1 MRKLSR
7 TNYKTRLG
15 ADMKKRTIR
24 KKRIER
30 IVATALTLALVFND
44 SVINVS
50 SFLSSVNL
58 FADTSNIE
66 VIDENGSDILEN
78 EDINGTVE
86 ENQEESSNTEDDN
99 KNSSEEETAGS
110 DTENDNKNSGEEES
124 NNDNTADNSLPFEE
138 PSTGIYVNPNTS
150 ANMAAENDSLYLPMA
165 ISDSEISDIPLL
177 RSGQLT
183 REKVTINGKSYY
195 TFSITRADD
204 LLALQQV
211 SANDSLED
219 CAFTFTDSGQG
230 SQWDLSAI
238 AGFTGISPN
247 EEYPFKGII
256 GANISRG
263 VNYTL
268 GCPLFEYISTDATV
282 QNISLLGKTGNN
294 SVAAIGNYLVRGNA
308 ENITIRNVTIR
319 GTFLNTSTDKSAG
332 ALFAN
337 VINENANR
345 PIILN
350 TDDWT
355 NLTFALNGTSKVIVN
370 SRKDAG
376 GLVGYAKGNV
386 TIKIGNN
393 INFDNFQIVGNGSY
407 ASSGTVVG
415 CIEDGAVLQI
425 SSQKTYS
432 ILSGIQGLYAGG
444 LVGLCNN
451 AKILVDNNA
460 SVKLVTTTSY
470 SIGNGQAK
478 YAGGIVGYCKDSEIS
493 IKNVSANV
501 LYLSSYTSSSTKGN
515 SGGIIGR
522 MENCHNS
529 EIRNISLESVNSS
542 DIKIYGYICGGIV
555 GDVSGNDILF
565 KDIEVK
571 GYAYYGYS
579 NYSDASN
586 AIIAAR
592 ASGTNIIFDTCKIEI
607 CYSSYLRGYTR
618 GGVIGSVYNTDD
630 NYNSIK
636 IKNITATGRNG
647 ATGGGLSDPS
657 GYTQGS
663 IIGAVSS
670 NSLVCFDGTID
681 VSKIT
686 YMGSSSSSSY
696 RNLRYGILVGYQN
709 GALIYRE
716 PDAKIIKADENSIS
730 GTKNDIG
737 SYGGVYV
744 NRYTN
749 SNKTEKLIS
758 FETDQTK
765 IKDCVKGM
773 VSKGTDGSYVLTDV
787 NDFFR
792 LSIALATEGK
802 FASGCFNNESTSVL
816 LSSNYRITASTIDLR
831 NTGIYSLT
839 KTGTSTS
846 SATVANSFSGSF
858 TGINNKTK
866 IILENVISTQY
877 NLGLFSS
884 VADATFK
891 NLEIT
896 SGSDANDFGYRHA
909 RNFGAIAAIAFND
922 ITIENVSTG
931 TSVYAWSLDRNEE
944 LYYGGAIGY
953 INLQNGKIKVSD
965 YVAGSTVTNLTRVCV
980 AGGLA
985 GYVLSSTTSKTDASP
1000 IDISLKNMT
1009 VAFKAYTNSSYYSA
1023 DSVTDIAGRIAGVIA
1038 VLNNSST
1045 AETNATYT
1053 KVAMQNIVV
1062 DGTIIDMSN
1071 CSGSNTRALSSAG
1084 FIGNQW
1090 NNVEAVISRNA
1101 VDTTNTTNNS
1111 LFVKSGTI
1119 NAQGYIGA
1127 CINTYSGKLTL
1138 KDIVLG
1144 GTGGIKINNG
1154 TVRANGGLFGYNYVN
1169 AYVVIDG
1176 YTVNP
1181 TNITYTGSS
1190 YGIDDI
1196 VGCNL
1201 NFYTDHYGHDGGI
1214 VNIKDANF
1222 AAGTS
1227 QGYVN
1232 KLYPNATQGS
1242 TYTRYYYNVLENSPN
1257 YTEGMLDN
1265 VIDTPEKLMVYHLY
1279 QYSDSTIKRF
1289 VSPYITGG
1297 TVKTTNTITGTIDL
1311 KGHSYYPTLL
1321 PGNGAVTFTGNNAV
1335 IKFPEDET
1343 INLFTNNNITTST
1356 SRHYRMYGGL
1366 FVNAIN
1372 SATTVSVSG
1381 ITFMGAIGR
1390 MTENA
1395 FLFHATLY
1403 GTHNISDITFDG
1415 AHIYR
1420 YGDSNLHNLGLMI
1433 SYVTENANV
1442 RITGVTTKG
1451 YSDTQKTQKVAS
1463 ALIGVVGNSTARN
1476 IKVVFRD
1483 IDVDFMVNNSS
1494 SNNVD
1499 NTISPFKYA
1508 TLICTYDH
1516 INDSGLNNGYGVYYF
1531 TSDDYNNG
1539 RVTLGK
1545 ELKNGV
1551 EFEDDLDT
1559 AVNALAYARLNSDV
1573 ASIAAAPNAYLPY
1586 VCDNNTITIFV
1597 NPKSGNLTKGCGTY
1611 EDPYIIENSRQLYSL
1626 YMYLSGNTSYDA
1638 ILHSWTVN
1646 ELGNQS
1652 AGGPVCD
1659 KTTHTAHIYEDRNS
1673 EAGFP
1678 SRQELAGAYYLV
1690 TKDIDM
1696 TNGSDI
1702 NELTLGYEYTG
1713 LGNSTYPF
1721 TGVIV
1726 GRLDTDGSEPTIILA
1741 GSHGSRIKTN
1751 YGFIQYMKGGV
1762 VKDIILKTDTYENE
1776 NGNRC
1781 YVSEYSGFVASAI
1794 IGGDNIIDNVTL
1806 KGTLYIDSNSTYV
1819 AGYVGRIIKGGLVL
1833 RDVDKDNLK
1842 DFDVNLGNVGSI
1854 VTTRYNYISSIV
1866 EDGYILFESVN
1877 NTPVSTNKK
1886 IIVKEDLGLDTYDL
1900 SYMFEPVN
1908 VDYLNT
1914 DTSKIG
1920 LSVNEGTKQITVNLN
1935 SDKDLEVIAL
1945 ALNSDSLSFCGLVR
1959 QSTNGYDSSSVNR
1972 KAYYN
1977 NLGTNNASNA
1987 DLVLARTYDNGHY
2000 EYPYLLYKYFQ
2011 PATSFDDYYENF
2023 TVSGENYK
2031 ISKLNRTSRI
2041 ENIAG
2046 LSEYSTVYVV
2056 AANSTLDMTGYEFS
2070 FRGIG
2075 ALYNKTY
2082 SRFNGSFNGNN
2093 SKIIVDMSVDYDTD
2107 TIYELGLF
2115 NELDTTAFVAALT
2128 ERDIVDTTAP
2138 FIRNIIVQGKLTNN
2152 SVLTDT
2158 TNNNYRNNARTGG
2171 IAASILGSYIFE
2183 NIKLQGLEVTAYGD
2197 AGGIV
2202 GRVLN
2207 TGSGKWYSINIS
2219 NCSIGKNPATGEK
2232 SKITSN
2238 GVTSHTNV
2246 NYDAGGFIGKI
2257 GVPSVVNDIRRSQA
2271 AFLYQGTVKI
2281 TDANADGAIIYA
2293 SQGGAGG
2300 LIGYAGYLNMTTI
2313 DVTGTTLNNSVS
2325 SSLLNDITLEL
2336 TNNTR
2341 NYNGSAG
2348 GVIGQYDPIR
2358 YDQNSYST
2366 AKDTLNIEN
2375 VEIRNSNINAHDM
2388 TSSSYTYY
2396 MYGYYGLGGLIG
2408 SANAR
2413 YGSSNVATTV
2423 TVDNCRV
2430 KDVNI
2435 TDTTTA
2441 TNMGTAGG
2449 IAGALGGQNSYSYID
2464 FVDIKNSVVDGLETA
2479 TVKNWAVGGL
2489 VGHINGTNSSSCP
2502 IKICDNTVKNS
2513 LLDATTAA
2521 VGGGLGVLG
2530 VNTYNTLI
2538 KNIVIDSCELNTTT
2552 TTASSDDYSTYVGT
2566 TGGLIGTATSASGSN
2581 INIYNIENK
2590 NSKLSGYFTGGII
2603 GNTRTSSQK
2612 FTINKLKVDNSVIAG
2627 VMAGGIFGR
2636 QSNTGSSYSNFI
2648 NDVTVSNNKIFGYGN
2663 YNYTGIAGGLI
2674 GRGNYSYGSSG
2685 LMYISNVAVSNNVI
2699 AVTALD
2705 KCKAGGLYGSVDL
2718 GNVRVYKSVMT
2729 DNRLGFLEHITGYDK
2744 SIYDIIDTI
2753 NYETEVKLRN
2763 TLTATFEIQQEQL
2776 ANQNDILKYSYGIGN
2791 YIGQVVNSS
2800 ATVWLIS
2807 PKVNYS
2813 NSYKGAKPATD
2824 VGIYNVFTNPNTL
2837 SRPNMSEPY
2846 AITRFTVPTDIK
2858 QAVHILYTENINGI
2872 DTLPVEYAKGPST
2885 LDVFNDANM
2894 VFSNIGTILS
2904 KYDEILEKESD
2915 NTLTFS
2921 DVINNYRLNIAY
2933 DSVVNPEY
2941 STVKQIMDISYLT
2954 LEDAA
2959 PNFEG
2964 AKLPIIVADGQYAT
2978 AYDVVNAVI
2987 DTMTNGGGTFYKGTT
3002 DSIYKIEA
3010 NKAKITKDASGK
3022 YVLEYQS
3029 GTPSIKVTST
3039 ANMEYNGFDTF
3050 GTDSNGKEYAT
3061 ITVLKVTYGWSAN
3074 GSNYTYTAQPD
3085 TEDGNT
3091 KFTVT
3096 TDRIIYIPVFVK
3108 ERLEV
3113 DISFQVK
3120 EGAVLNAADIS
3131 STGYTGSVVM
3141 AKDTTYS
3148 ILSHFKYGASVENPN
3163 YKDLSVEKTLRLDS
3177 VNGDV
3182 KFDVGTKLTLIDVNT
3197 GHVYYY
3203 EITEENANLSSI
3215 PYTSFVDE
3223 NGVAY
3228 ENKKMQWF
3236 NDNNFVKTDEEGNA
3250 YADDDAIIIVDL
3262 PKEVEAEN
3270 AVYTI
3275 SISTEGTR
3283 NSSQMQ
3289 ISNENTV
3296 EVTSIPGLV
3305 INFDNKVYSNEDS
3318 DSEERTYISG
3328 ELTNTKKDAII
3339 IDARTAIAAAKDP
3352 ESGIASYWDYVTGTD
3367 NVIDSSNNGKYL
3379 EIAIYLQEQN
3389 GAQRMALP
3397 VGTIVKIY
3405 DDEFRDGREI
3415 ELSYG
3420 QSVIYYYKDSN
3431 REYALDDIS
3440 RDTYKQHKIVLDF
3453 SNTDLK
3459 DYTNANYE
3467 IYMELIRTE
3476 NSKYPMSSDRQDDY
3490 LKPVATASTK
3500 ELAIAMEVIDLI
3512 TLGINTYR
3520 QAVSE
3525 YEIPF
3530 ISKIDFS
3537 DVIDF
3542 ENSTEQN
3549 INELSKTYSDK
3560 NYYIAYRIYK
3570 KVYDNN
3576 NELTYERV
3584 DDTFIKLYY
3593 KNGDDYIEYPNNG
3606 RSGGNFKYE
3615 RTIKLTADE
3624 IRNGTDG
3631 IEGLITK
3638 DMKIVVNTVL
3648 NGMEADLTNY
3658 KIEMRLIPY
3667 DDGIINISDE
3677 TAYLRD
3683 FFIFTIAE
3691 LKTDM

>member
-1 MRKLSR
+1 
-7 TNYKTRLG
+7 
-15 ADMKKRTIR
+15 MKKRTIR

-30 IVATALTLALVFND
+30 IIAAALTLALIFND
-44 SVINVS
+44 SVINAS

-58 FADTSNIE
+58 FADTSALEIMDEDGIDMIE
-66 VIDENGSDILEN
+66 
-78 EDINGTVE
+78 EDFNGTQE
-86 ENQEESSNTEDDN
+86 DSQENNYNSN
-99 KNSSEEETAGS
+99 EEET
-110 DTENDNKNSGEEES
+110 TIGEEEADSKNGEETTISDENNNYNSDEKETS
-124 NNDNTADNSLPFEE
+124 NNNTTDNGISVEE

-150 ANMAAENDSLYLPMA
+150 VNMAAETGSLYLPIA

-195 TFSITRADD
+195 TFSITSADD

-230 SQWDLSAI
+230 SQWDLSVI
-238 AGFTGISPN
+238 SGFTGISPN

-268 GCPLFEYISTDATV
+268 GCPLFVYISTDATV
-282 QNISLLGKTGNN
+282 QNISLLGKTGSN
-294 SVAAIGNYLVRGNA
+294 SVASIGNYLVRGNTP
-308 ENITIRNVTIR
+308 NITIRNVTIR

-337 VINENANR
+337 VINEDVNN
-345 PIILN
+345 PIILD

-355 NLTFALNGTSKVIVN
+355 SLTFALNGTSKVIVN
-370 SRKDAG
+370 SRKNAG

-386 TIKIGNN
+386 TIKIGDN
-393 INFDNFQIVGNGSY
+393 INFDNFQILGNGSY
-407 ASSGTVVG
+407 ASSGTVAG
-415 CIEDGAVLQI
+415 CIEDGAILQI
-425 SSQKTYS
+425 SSKKTYT
-432 ILSGIQGLYAGG
+432 IQSGIQGLYVGG
-444 LVGLCNN
+444 LIGLCNN
-451 AKILVDNNA
+451 AKILVDDDA
-460 SVKLVTTTSY
+460 SVKLATTTSY

-478 YAGGIVGYCKDSEIS
+478 YAGGIVGYCKDSEVS

-501 LYLSSYTSSSTKGN
+501 LYLSSSTSSSIKGN

-522 MENCHNS
+522 MENCHDS
-529 EIRNISLESVNSS
+529 EIRNISLDCISTS
-542 DIKIYGYICGGIV
+542 DIRIYGYICGGVV
-555 GDVSGNDILF
+555 GDASGNNILF
-565 KDIEVK
+565 KDIEAK
-571 GYAYYGYS
+571 GYIYYGYS
-579 NYSDASN
+579 NYTEAIN

-592 ASGTNIIFDTCKIEI
+592 VSGTNIIFDTCKIEI

-636 IKNITATGRNG
+636 IRDITATGRNG

-657 GYTQGS
+657 GYTQGA
-663 IIGAVSS
+663 IIGAVSN

-686 YMGSSSSSSY
+686 YMGSSSSTSY

-716 PDAKIIKADENSIS
+716 PEAKIIKAVESSMI

-737 SYGGVYV
+737 SYGGVYI

-749 SNKTEKLIS
+749 SGKTEKLIT
-758 FETDQTK
+758 FETEQAE
-765 IKDCVKGM
+765 IKNCVKGT
-773 VSKGTDGSYVLTDV
+773 VSKGTDGSYVLTDE
-787 NDFFR
+787 NDFLR
-792 LSIALATEGK
+792 LGIALATDGN
-802 FASGCFNNESTSVL
+802 FASMCFNNEATSDL
-816 LSSNYRITASTIDLR
+816 LSSNYRITAGTIDLR

-839 KTGTSTS
+839 KTGTATS
-846 SATVANSFSGSF
+846 SATVGNSFSGSL
-858 TGINNKTK
+858 TGVNNKTR

-884 VADATFK
+884 VAGATFK

-896 SGSDANDFGYRHA
+896 SGSGADDIGYRHA

-922 ITIENVSTG
+922 VTIENVSTG

-953 INLQNGKIKVSD
+953 INLQNGKINVSD
-965 YVAGSTVTNLTRVCV
+965 YVAKSTVTNLTRVCV

-985 GYVLSSTTSKTDASP
+985 GYVLSASTTKTDESP
-1000 IDISLKNMT
+1000 VDINLKNMT

-1023 DSVTDIAGRIAGVIA
+1023 DSVSNITGRIAGIIA
-1038 VLNNSST
+1038 VLNNPSAS
-1045 AETNATYT
+1045 ENNVTYT

-1071 CSGSNTRALSSAG
+1071 CTGSNSRALSSAG
-1084 FIGNQW
+1084 FVGYQW
-1090 NNVEAVISRNA
+1090 NNVEAVISKNA
-1101 VDTTNTTNNS
+1101 VDSTNTTNNS

-1154 TVRANGGLFGYNYVN
+1154 TGRANGGLFGYNYIN

-1181 TNITYTGSS
+1181 ANITYTGSS
-1190 YGIDDI
+1190 NGIDDI

-1201 NFYTDHYGHDGGI
+1201 NFNTGHYGHDGGI
-1214 VNIKDANF
+1214 INIKDANF

-1257 YTEGMLDN
+1257 YAEDMLDN
-1265 VIDTPEKLMVYHLY
+1265 VIDTPEKLMLYHLY

-1289 VSPYITGG
+1289 ISPYIAGG
-1297 TVKTTNTITGTIDL
+1297 AVKTTNTITGTIDL
-1311 KGHSYYPTLL
+1311 KGYSYYPTILQSS
-1321 PGNGAVTFTGNNAV
+1321 GAVTFAGSNAV
-1335 IKFPEDET
+1335 IKFPEDEI
-1343 INLFTNNNITTST
+1343 INLFTNNNITTNT

-1372 SATTVSVSG
+1372 STTTVNVSD
-1381 ITFMGAIGR
+1381 ITFTGAIGK
-1390 MTENA
+1390 MTDNA
-1395 FLFHATLY
+1395 FLFTEILY
-1403 GTHNISDITFDG
+1403 GTHNISDIIFDG
-1415 AHIYR
+1415 AHVYR
-1420 YGDSNLHNLGLMI
+1420 YGDNNLHNQGLMI
-1433 SYVTENANV
+1433 SSVAENSNV
-1442 RITGVTTKG
+1442 RITGVTTTG
-1451 YSDTQKTQKVAS
+1451 YTDAQRTQKVAS

-1483 IDVDFMVNNSS
+1483 IDVDFMVNDSS

-1499 NTISPFKYA
+1499 NTVSPFKYA

-1531 TSDDYNNG
+1531 TSTDYNNG

-1545 ELKNGV
+1545 ELSNGV
-1551 EFEDDLDT
+1551 EFEDDLDPL
-1559 AVNALAYARLNSDV
+1559 VNALSYARLNADV

-1626 YMYLSGNTSYDA
+1626 YMYLSGNVSYDA

-1659 KTTHTAHIYEDRNS
+1659 KTTHTAHVYENRNS

-1678 SRQELAGAYYLV
+1678 SRQELAGAYYLI

-1702 NELTLGYEYTG
+1702 NELNLGYEYTG

-1726 GRLDTDGSEPTIILA
+1726 GRLDTNGGEPVIILA
-1741 GSHGSRIKTN
+1741 GSNGSRVKTN

-1762 VKDIILKTDTYENE
+1762 VKDIILETDTYKDG

-1781 YVSEYSGFVASAI
+1781 YVDEYSGFVASAI
-1794 IGGDNIIDNVTL
+1794 LGGDNIIDNVTVR
-1806 KGTLYIDSNSTYV
+1806 GTLYTGSNSAYIS
-1819 AGYVGRIIKGGLVL
+1819 GYVGRIIKGGLVL
-1833 RDVDKDNLK
+1833 RDIDKNNLK
-1842 DFDVNLGNVGSI
+1842 DFDVNTGNTGGLVSA
-1854 VTTRYNYISSIV
+1854 RYNYISGRV
-1866 EDGYILFESVN
+1866 EDGYVLFESVN
-1877 NTPVSTNKK
+1877 NTPVSIDKK

-1908 VDYLNT
+1908 ADYLNT

-1920 LSVNEGTKQITVNLN
+1920 LSINEGIKQITVSFNT
-1935 SDKDLEVIAL
+1935 DKDLEVIAL
-1945 ALNSDSLSFCGLVR
+1945 ALNSDSLSFCGLTT
-1959 QSTNGYDSSSVNR
+1959 QSTNGYDSTSVNR
-1972 KAYYN
+1972 KAFYN
-1977 NLGTNNASNA
+1977 NLGTNNTLDA
-1987 DLVLARTYDNGHY
+1987 DMVLARTYDNSHY

-2011 PATSFDDYYENF
+2011 PATSFNDYYESF

-2046 LSEYSTVYVV
+2046 LSEYSTVYEA

-2093 SKIIVDMSVDYDTD
+2093 SKIIVDMSVDYDAAA
-2107 TIYELGLF
+2107 IYELGLF
-2115 NELDTTAFVAALT
+2115 NELDTTSFVTALT
-2128 ERDIVDTTAP
+2128 QRDIVDTTAP
-2138 FIRNIIVQGKLTNN
+2138 FIRSIIVQGRLTNN
-2152 SVLTDT
+2152 SILTDN
-2158 TNNNYRNNARTGG
+2158 TNNNYKNNTRTGG

-2219 NCSIGKNPATGEK
+2219 NCSIGKNPVTGEK
-2232 SKITSN
+2232 SKIISN
-2238 GVTSHTNV
+2238 GVTAHTNV

-2257 GVPSVVNDIRRSQA
+2257 GVPSVISDSRRGQA
-2271 AFLYQGTVKI
+2271 DFLYQGTVRI

-2293 SQGGAGG
+2293 SQGGVGG

-2325 SSLLNDITLEL
+2325 SSLLNDVTLEL

-2358 YDQNSYST
+2358 YDQYSYST
-2366 AKDTLNIEN
+2366 AKDTLSIKN
-2375 VEIRNSNINAHDM
+2375 VEIRRSNINAHDM
-2388 TSSSYTYY
+2388 TSSVNTSW
-2396 MYGYYGLGGLIG
+2396 MYGLYGLGGLIG
-2408 SANAR
+2408 SANAK
-2413 YGSSNVATTV
+2413 YGGVNVATTV

-2430 KDVNI
+2430 KDVRI

-2441 TNMGTAGG
+2441 TAIGAVGG
-2449 IAGALGGQNSYSYID
+2449 IAGSLGGQNGSSGSFYSEVD
-2464 FVDIKNSVVDGLETA
+2464 FIDIKNSIVDGLNAITS
-2479 TVKNWAVGGL
+2479 KNWAVGGL
-2489 VGHINGTNSSSCP
+2489 VGQINGTNSSSC
-2502 IKICDNTVKNS
+2502 TVKIYDNNIKNS
-2513 LLDATTAA
+2513 VLDCITAA
-2521 VGGGLGVLG
+2521 VGGGLGVLCI
-2530 VNTYNTLI
+2530 NTYNSLF
-2538 KNIVIDSCELNTTT
+2538 KNIVIDACEINSTTT
-2552 TTASSDDYSTYVGT
+2552 TTNMDDYNTYVGT
-2566 TGGLIGTATSASGSN
+2566 AGGLIGTATSASASN
-2581 INIYNIENK
+2581 IYIYNIENK

-2603 GNTRTSSQK
+2603 GNTRTTSQR
-2612 FTINKLKVDNSVIAG
+2612 FTINKIKVDNSVIAG
-2627 VMAGGIFGR
+2627 VMAGGVFGR
-2636 QSNTGSSYSNFI
+2636 QSNTGSSYNNFI

-2663 YNYTGIAGGLI
+2663 NNYTGIAGGLI
-2674 GRGNYSYGSSG
+2674 GRGNYTGGSSG
-2685 LMYISNVAVSNNVI
+2685 PMYISNVAVSDNVI
-2699 AVTALD
+2699 AVSALD

-2718 GNVRVYKSVMT
+2718 GNVKIYTSVMT
-2729 DNRLGFLEHITGYDK
+2729 DNRLGFLEDITAYDK
-2744 SIYDIIDTI
+2744 SIYGIADTI

-2763 TLTATFEIQQEQL
+2763 TVTSAFEIQQEQL
-2776 ANQNDILKYSYGIGN
+2776 GNQNDILKYSYGIGN
-2791 YIGQVVNSS
+2791 YIGQVVNRS
-2800 ATVWLIS
+2800 ATVWIIS
-2807 PKVNYS
+2807 PKVSYS
-2813 NSYKGAKPATD
+2813 NGYKGAKPATD
-2824 VGIYNVFTNPNTL
+2824 VGIYNVFSNPNTL
-2837 SRPNMSEPY
+2837 IRPNINEPY
-2846 AITRFTVPTDIK
+2846 AITRFTVPTDVK
-2858 QAVHILYTENINGI
+2858 RAVHILYTENINGI
-2872 DTLPVEYAKGPST
+2872 DALPVDYTKGPST
-2885 LDVFNDANM
+2885 LDVFSNDNM
-2894 VFSNIGTILS
+2894 VFSNIKTVLS
-2904 KYDEILEKESD
+2904 RYDEILKKEAD

-2933 DSVVNPEY
+2933 DDVVNSEY

-2964 AKLPIIVADGQYAT
+2964 ANLPIIVADGQYAT

-2987 DTMTNGGGTFYKGTT
+2987 DTITNGGGTFYKGTT
-3002 DSIYKIEA
+3002 DSVYKIEA

-3029 GTPSIKVTST
+3029 GTPSIRVTST

-3061 ITVLKVTYGWSAN
+3061 MTVLKVTYGWNAN

-3085 TEDGNT
+3085 TGDENT

-3096 TDRIIYIPVFVK
+3096 TNRIIYIPVFVK

-3113 DISFQVK
+3113 DISFKIK
-3120 EGAVLNAADIS
+3120 EGAVLNADDIS

-3148 ILSHFKYGASVENPN
+3148 ILSHFKYGSSVENPN
-3163 YKDLSVEKTLRLDS
+3163 YKDLCLEKTLKLDS

-3182 KFDVGTKLTLIDVNT
+3182 RFDVGTKITFIDVNT

-3203 EITEENANLSSI
+3203 EITEENSNISSI
-3215 PYTSFVDE
+3215 PYTSFIDE

-3228 ENKKMQWF
+3228 ENKTMQWF
-3236 NDNNFVKTDEEGNA
+3236 NDNNLVKTDENGVA
-3250 YADDDAIIIVDL
+3250 YADDDAIIIVEL
-3262 PKEVEAEN
+3262 PKDIEAEN

-3275 SISTEGTR
+3275 SISTEGTKK
-3283 NSSQMQ
+3283 SSQMQ
-3289 ISNENTV
+3289 ISNGTTV

-3305 INFDNKVYSNEDS
+3305 INFDNKVYSSEDS
-3318 DSEERTYISG
+3318 DTEERTYISG
-3328 ELTNTKKDAII
+3328 ELTNTKKDAIV

-3352 ESGIASYWDYVTGTD
+3352 ESGIASYWDYVTGTE

-3405 DDEFRDGREI
+3405 DDAFPEGREI

-3420 QSVIYYYKDSN
+3420 QSVIYYYKDSS
-3431 REYALDDIS
+3431 REYALDDII

-3500 ELAIAMEVIDLI
+3500 ELAIAMEVLDLI

-3520 QAVSE
+3520 QTVSE

-3542 ENSTEQN
+3542 ENITEQS
-3549 INELSKTYSDK
+3549 INELSKNYSEK
-3560 NYYIAYRIYK
+3560 NYYITYRIYK

-3584 DDTFIKLYY
+3584 DNTFIKLYY
-3593 KNGDDYIEYPNNG
+3593 QNGGDYTEFPDNG
-3606 RSGGNFKYE
+3606 LAGGNFKYE
-3615 RTIKLTADE
+3615 RTVKLDADE
-3624 IRNGTDG
+3624 IKNGTDG
-3631 IEGLITK
+3631 IEGLITR
-3638 DMKIVVNTVL
+3638 DMKLVVNTVQ
-3648 NGMEADLTNY
+3648 GSKEADLTNY
-3658 KIEMRLIPY
+3658 KIEMRVIPY

-3677 TAYLRD
+3677 TSYLKD